1 MPSDKDDVVRS
12 ISFGPQRTKGKS
24 SMHIHNLLAGAHRAR
39 AVDALEAV
47 ATHLP
52 KCQPSESHFDDELL
66 FDLESAETG
75 LESLRLRMTN
85 RELRIFVAVSHGGR
99 LQRTSFVEHLCK
111 DDPTNPRTMAQVVS
125 RLSDWRRYVDDVP
138 TDDALRAIEEK
149 RSIAIQAAI
158 GAISMRDERWKTL
171 WIHPGFDTK
180 PPVILLGERSGRISV
195 VRVSGAKGES
205 SGRMSD
211 ELVRELSS
219 MSDRMFVTT
228 SRPISNPGI
237 QVEFGPPPEIRV
249 VNDLS
254 PMDMLN
260 SMRRAEAL
268 GLQVLP

>member
-1 MPSDKDDVVRS
+1 M
-12 ISFGPQRTKGKS
+12 Q
-24 SMHIHNLLAGAHRAR
+24 IHNLLTRTHRAR

-47 ATHLP
+47 TAYLP
-52 KCQPSESHFDDELL
+52 KCRSSTSHFDDELL

-75 LESLRLRMTN
+75 VESLRLRMTN
-85 RELRIFVAVSHGGR
+85 RELSIFVAVSRGGR
-99 LQRTSFVEHLCK
+99 LQRTSFVEHLCA
-111 DDPTNPRTMAQVVS
+111 DRPVNPRTMAQAVS

-138 TDDALRAIEEK
+138 TDGALRAIEEM
-149 RSIAIQAAI
+149 RSIAIQAAV

-171 WIHPGFDTK
+171 WIHPAFDTK
-180 PPVILLGERSGRISV
+180 PPVILLGDRFGRASA
-195 VRVSGAKGES
+195 VRVSGAEGES

-237 QVEFGPPPEIRV
+237 QVEFGPSLQIRV

-254 PMDMLN
+254 PMDLLN
-260 SMRRAEAL
+260 SMHRAEAL